1 MSSKKVIIHEDLI
14 TDEQFDIGDP
24 ITLRD
29 GTIGTVA
36 SSSSDRAAS
45 IWVQCGENTYK
56 FIERSKGVRV
66 L

>member
-1 MSSKKVIIHEDLI
+1 MSTKKVIIHEDLI

-36 SSSSDRAAS
+36 SSSSNRTTN